1 MIVIDASTLAKYV
14 LKEVGG
20 WRDIYE
26 FIRVNKPIY
35 SVGLIIKEVAN
46 ALWKYVKRQV
56 ISDYIARELLNA
68 VIELVD
74 TGVIVLEPEEQYMS
88 DAFMISLRNGIT
100 VYDSLY
106 IAQALKRGGTLLTSD
121 REQASVARRLGV
133 SVILM

>member
-106 IAQALKRGGTLLTSD
+106 IAQALKRGTLLTSD

>member
-14 LKEVGG
+14 LKEVG
-20 WRDIYE
+20 WRDISE

-35 SVGLIIKEVAN
+35 SVDLIIKEVAN
-46 ALWKYVKRQV
+46 ALWKYVKRQ
-56 ISDYIARELLNA
+56 IIADYIAQELINA

-74 TGVIVLEPEEQYMS
+74 TGVIILEPEEQYIS
-88 DAFMISLRNGIT
+88 DAFTIALHNGIT

-106 IAQALKRGGTLLTSD
+106 IAQALKRGTLLTSD
-121 REQASVARRLGV
+121 KEQASVARKLGI